1 MSDLNHAATEYKR
14 LKLAQTR
21 LIWSSQRRYRLDYSD
36 RIAKFTDQ
44 EMNTNLEILKN
55 TNDPQNTADINR
67 IYEEYHRI
75 DPNAMVQS
83 NGEPK
88 PKDDRTIVVQVSGRI
103 SFDKIDN
110 INKDIVDRERKVD
123 EMIEKTMT
131 EASRIKGMKNED
143 LAIILY
149 TLDTLQRMKKEVLR
163 DHDVLAE
170 VGKEKAIEN
179 ADSLLNAGKLDDFS
193 RKMLKKRDG
202 QKYLNMA
209 KAMDKD
215 KLMFSEGAENLL
227 KERDLAVRRQQMK
240 EYGKNV
246 KITQDMVKLNQTRR
260 EVQENREVDLG
271 QNRNKKKTGEDSAGI
286 ANEIIENKGMK
297 VVKKSKPRKPQ
308 M

>member
-1 MSDLNHAATEYKR
+1 
-14 LKLAQTR
+14 
-21 LIWSSQRRYRLDYSD
+21 
-36 RIAKFTDQ
+36 
-44 EMNTNLEILKN
+44 
-55 TNDPQNTADINR
+55 
-67 IYEEYHRI
+67 
-75 DPNAMVQS
+75 
-83 NGEPK
+83 
-88 PKDDRTIVVQVSGRI
+88 
-103 SFDKIDN
+103 
-110 INKDIVDRERKVD
+110 
-123 EMIEKTMT
+123 MIEKTMT

-149 TLDTLQRMKKEVLR
+149 KLDTLQRVKKEVLR
-163 DHDVLAE
+163 DHDILAE
-170 VGKEKAIEN
+170 SGKKKAIES
-179 ADSLLNAGKLDDFS
+179 ADTLLNAGELDVFS

-246 KITQDMVKLNQTRR
+246 KITQDIVKLNQTRR

-271 QNRNKKKTGEDSAGI
+271 HNRNKKKTGEDSAGI

-297 VVKKSKPRKPQ
+297 VIKKSKPRKPQ